1 MEEVGAN
8 ELSFTPVGSWV
19 VERGL
24 FRFLSVY
31 FRSPWS
37 FFFLLFVSFSFFPT
51 LLPSPLSQPF
61 SLCFSTLFSLHLLS
75 RFCPVLYSVFAT
87 LLFRYFVSAAAFLF
101 FLFRPVYCSPRLFP
115 LRPLRPLFRSLHA
128 RVFPASPALRSDRL
142 AYPLR
147 NRSTETCSGV
157 AGTNEKATEGNW
169 SGTKRMRPER
179 FEGTPQEREI
189 QRLPEHIAALKLVR
203 FS

>member
-31 FRSPWS
+31 FRGPDGP
-37 FFFLLFVSFSFFPT
+37 FSFSFSFLSLSF
-51 LLPSPLSQPF
+51 LLSSPLLF

-87 LLFRYFVSAAAFLF
+87 LLFRHFVSAAAFLF
-101 FLFRPVYCSPRLFP
+101 FSFDLYILLTPSLPSSPTSPPISLFTRARFSGFSCSPFRPPGVSTAKSIDRNV
-115 LRPLRPLFRSLHA
+115 FRSG
-128 RVFPASPALRSDRL
+128 
-142 AYPLR
+142 R
-147 NRSTETCSGV
+147 N
-157 AGTNEKATEGNW
+157 
-169 SGTKRMRPER
+169 
-179 FEGTPQEREI
+179 ERESNRRKFGVGRSVCD
-189 QRLPEHIAALKLVR
+189 QSDLKER
-203 FS
+203 RKKGRYNGCPSI

>member
-61 SLCFSTLFSLHLLS
+61 SLSLFFDSFLSSSPLSLLSCVTLGFRNSFISLFRFRGSVSFFSLSTCILLTPS
-75 RFCPVLYSVFAT
+75 LPSSPTSPPISLFTRARFSGFSCSP
-87 LLFRYFVSAAAFLF
+87 
-101 FLFRPVYCSPRLFP
+101 FRPPGVSTAKSIDRNV
-115 LRPLRPLFRSLHA
+115 FRSG
-128 RVFPASPALRSDRL
+128 
-142 AYPLR
+142 R
-147 NRSTETCSGV
+147 N
-157 AGTNEKATEGNW
+157 
-169 SGTKRMRPER
+169 
-179 FEGTPQEREI
+179 ERESN
-189 QRLPEHIAALKLVR
+189 RRKLEWDGAYATR
-203 FS
+203 AI